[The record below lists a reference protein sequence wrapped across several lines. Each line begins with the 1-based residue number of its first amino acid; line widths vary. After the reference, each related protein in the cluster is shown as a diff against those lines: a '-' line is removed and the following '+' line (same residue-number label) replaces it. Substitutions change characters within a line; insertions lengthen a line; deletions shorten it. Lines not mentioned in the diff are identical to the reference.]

1 MTTKVSVFHDGEYVQ
16 IEDVLG
22 YHHTSTGMLVEAYV
36 WHSEGKV
43 STPLLPAEKCR
54 VTQG

>member
-1 MTTKVSVFHDGEYVQ
+1 MTTKASVFHDGEYVQ
-16 IEDVLG
+16 IEEILG

-36 WHSEGKV
+36 RHSDGRW
-43 STPLLPAEKCR
+43 SIPLLPAEKCR